1 MNPENTY
8 SSASTHVWESSSH
21 RDSATLRG
29 IARLML
35 LVFLNAVVWP
45 SWAVAIEIDHQQQL
59 AAEREWDINNQQ
71 LHQVLGNLQ
80 DHIRSKRQEV
90 VDEINAD
97 QGLIAELLTFLGFGA
112 DAIAD
117 EPSRRFLQRLQAFYE
132 QTRGSLE
139 QEARLLK
146 EQDVP
151 EEILQ
156 RQKAMSEQIMAHYD
170 EVLSRLA
177 DVLLDQS
184 LVEQADKL
192 DALNAVLESLST
204 RKARDPFDPNKL
216 PWGTPD
222 PKQTPAPAQSADQ
235 LSQRYELPLFET
247 GPLLAANVITPDML
261 GNPGGPTQAD
271 LDGTLDAPLSD
282 AIRAK
287 AEELN
292 HDPVAIYQWVRN
304 NIEFIPSFGSIQ
316 GAEYTLEYKKGN
328 AFDTASL
335 LAALLRAANI
345 PARYAFGTVNIPAK
359 EVMNWVGNVKNAD
372 AAGNLMG
379 QGGIPNVGLIRGGQ
393 VTHFRLEHVWVEAWI
408 DYLPSRG
415 AKHQRGDTWIP
426 MDASF
431 KQYDYQEGMNLAEAV
446 PFDAQGLV
454 DEIEQNST
462 INEAEGW
469 VQGGSNTAVEQ
480 ALETYQA
487 QLQAYIESQN
497 PDATVGDVLGSSSIK
512 SVVQAP
518 LAAALPYE
526 LMTRKL
532 VSSELSNSQRWKFKY
547 SLGTSLYGQMGSTM
561 LTINKP
567 TVELAGKKLA
577 LSFAPATDADAE
589 TIASYLPQPDENDN
603 IDPADIP
610 DTLPGYLI
618 HLNGEFSIGDEVAA
632 TTSSLTMG
640 TELLSEMGY
649 WQPGRGWKTTTNRP
663 VAGEYRAIALDLQGI
678 SPTQAEA
685 LKTDLEATQ
694 AKITAED
701 YTDLGKQQLVGDLL
715 YSTILSYFVLN
726 NIQDDLGARAA
737 NMVSYKAPSYGLFKT
752 NVIPQYWFGIPR
764 NVTIEGLTMD
774 VDHITHLLVHES
786 NDTDLWIAYNRASG
800 ARLSAMEHLVP
811 EQMFSTEDNP
821 AHGIS
826 AVKAIQIAAA
836 EGQKIWTITQAN
848 LSTALAE
855 INLPSEVESDI
866 RNSVYAGMEVTAHE
880 QPVNFYGSSQ
890 VGYIVLDPETGA
902 GGYLI
907 GNGEN
912 GGYIDTSFFDAMT
925 WATLTI
931 GIADAFKSLLL
942 ASSGLVGI
950 VSGYFNIIASVISF
964 GLACGNTAASAAIA
978 FISSA
983 MAILALILS
992 NPVFGIAGFLVSI
1005 GIAIMMHAAGL
1016 YISSVLAR
1024 GCRG

>member
-1 MNPENTY
+1 MI
-8 SSASTHVWESSSH
+8 V
-21 RDSATLRG
+21 
-29 IARLML
+29 
-35 LVFLNAVVWP
+35 VF
-45 SWAVAIEIDHQQQL
+45 
-59 AAEREWDINNQQ
+59 
-71 LHQVLGNLQ
+71 
-80 DHIRSKRQEV
+80 
-90 VDEINAD
+90 
-97 QGLIAELLTFLGFGA
+97 
-112 DAIAD
+112 
-117 EPSRRFLQRLQAFYE
+117 
-132 QTRGSLE
+132 
-139 QEARLLK
+139 
-146 EQDVP
+146 
-151 EEILQ
+151 
-156 RQKAMSEQIMAHYD
+156 
-170 EVLSRLA
+170 
-177 DVLLDQS
+177 
-184 LVEQADKL
+184 
-192 DALNAVLESLST
+192 
-204 RKARDPFDPNKL
+204 
-216 PWGTPD
+216 
-222 PKQTPAPAQSADQ
+222 
-235 LSQRYELPLFET
+235 
-247 GPLLAANVITPDML
+247 
-261 GNPGGPTQAD
+261 
-271 LDGTLDAPLSD
+271 
-282 AIRAK
+282 
-287 AEELN
+287 
-292 HDPVAIYQWVRN
+292 
-304 NIEFIPSFGSIQ
+304 
-316 GAEYTLEYKKGN
+316 
-328 AFDTASL
+328 
-335 LAALLRAANI
+335 
-345 PARYAFGTVNIPAK
+345 
-359 EVMNWVGNVKNAD
+359 
-372 AAGNLMG
+372 
-379 QGGIPNVGLIRGGQ
+379 
-393 VTHFRLEHVWVEAWI
+393 
-408 DYLPSRG
+408 
-415 AKHQRGDTWIP
+415 
-426 MDASF
+426 
-431 KQYDYQEGMNLAEAV
+431 
-446 PFDAQGLV
+446 
-454 DEIEQNST
+454 
-462 INEAEGW
+462 
-469 VQGGSNTAVEQ
+469 
-480 ALETYQA
+480 
-487 QLQAYIESQN
+487 
-497 PDATVGDVLGSSSIK
+497 
-512 SVVQAP
+512 
-518 LAAALPYE
+518 
-526 LMTRKL
+526 
-532 VSSELSNSQRWKFKY
+532 WKFKY

-848 LSTALAE
+848 LSTALAA
-855 INLPSEVESDI
+855 INLPRDIESDI

-880 QPVNFYGSSQ
+880 RAVDFFGSSQ

-907 GNGEN
+907 GSGEN
-912 GGYIDTSFFDAMT
+912 GGQLFVAGVAIF
-925 WATLTI
+925 
-931 GIADAFKSLLL
+931 GIAAIGFQGLLLGVAISPLLL
-942 ASSGLVGI
+942 AIAFSIAMHIIFLELVFNPDLRWDDVKGQVTYILAAVVGGVPNSLGTAVRAVLSYIIGLSGLI
-950 VSGYFNIIASVISF
+950 
-964 GLACGNTAASAAIA
+964 
-978 FISSA
+978 
-983 MAILALILS
+983 
-992 NPVFGIAGFLVSI
+992 
-1005 GIAIMMHAAGL
+1005 
-1016 YISSVLAR
+1016 
-1024 GCRG
+1024 

>member
-112 DAIAD
+112 DAIVD

-170 EVLSRLA
+170 EVLSKLA

-192 DALNAVLESLST
+192 DALDAVLESLST

-335 LAALLRAANI
+335 LVALLRAANI
-345 PARYAFGTVNIPAK
+345 PARYAFGTVSIPAE
-359 EVMNWVGNVKNAD
+359 EVMNWVGNVKNTD

-547 SLGTSLYGQMGSTM
+547 SLGTSLYGRMGSTM

-678 SPTQAEA
+678 SPTQA
-685 LKTDLEATQ
+685 
-694 AKITAED
+694 
-701 YTDLGKQQLVGDLL
+701 
-715 YSTILSYFVLN
+715 
-726 NIQDDLGARAA
+726 
-737 NMVSYKAPSYGLFKT
+737 
-752 NVIPQYWFGIPR
+752 
-764 NVTIEGLTMD
+764 
-774 VDHITHLLVHES
+774 
-786 NDTDLWIAYNRASG
+786 
-800 ARLSAMEHLVP
+800 
-811 EQMFSTEDNP
+811 
-821 AHGIS
+821 
-826 AVKAIQIAAA
+826 
-836 EGQKIWTITQAN
+836 
-848 LSTALAE
+848 
-855 INLPSEVESDI
+855 
-866 RNSVYAGMEVTAHE
+866 
-880 QPVNFYGSSQ
+880 
-890 VGYIVLDPETGA
+890 
-902 GGYLI
+902 
-907 GNGEN
+907 
-912 GGYIDTSFFDAMT
+912 
-925 WATLTI
+925 
-931 GIADAFKSLLL
+931 
-942 ASSGLVGI
+942 
-950 VSGYFNIIASVISF
+950 
-964 GLACGNTAASAAIA
+964 
-978 FISSA
+978 
-983 MAILALILS
+983 
-992 NPVFGIAGFLVSI
+992 
-1005 GIAIMMHAAGL
+1005 
-1016 YISSVLAR
+1016 
-1024 GCRG
+1024 